1 MITTGKIK
9 LTSNYYF
16 KILLLIILKKKWWWL
31 ILIAVL
37 GLFMLSEDNR
47 DSRDLFF
54 TIYIIVLP
62 IYLIINAWRFAN
74 SKDNKL
80 FLIERYFNI
89 YEDKIVGI
97 LDDGSESSIK
107 LENFIKVLE
116 FKEFYLLYISKTQY
130 IYIPKS
136 SFKSLQDKEWF
147 NNEIVLKIKY

>member
-80 FLIERYFNI
+80 YIDKSTFEAIEM
-89 YEDKIVGI
+89 
-97 LDDGSESSIK
+97 SID
-107 LENFIKVLE
+107 NFVKPNNE
-116 FKEFYLLYISKTQY
+116 FKNRIVKEFIE
-130 IYIPKS
+130 KS
-136 SFKSLQDKEWF
+136 SGIWDKVKERD
-147 NNEIVLKIKY
+147 IAAVLFA